1 MESTCRRWSVA
12 VTCVALVLLRCGGA
26 ARPDEGSARDLLK
39 SVYESTPQVPFTAE
53 VTLTAPVGERR
64 LLLSHKRVGDRHA
77 TFMEV
82 SQPDNLRD
90 TRFLLFEQIEGAD
103 ELYIYLPALR
113 RIIPVRDDV
122 RKQAFLGS
130 DFYVYD
136 LVAPDIDSY
145 THEYV
150 GEEQVAGRQC
160 KLVASVPKDS
170 AGALYSKV
178 VFAVAPSERLIMRTQ
193 FFDPGG
199 KLLKVW
205 TLETVERVDG
215 IQTPRLQKMVNV
227 QQNTDSRL
235 ELIDVEYNADIED
248 EVFTQTHLKR

>member
-1 MESTCRRWSVA
+1 MESRSRRVSVA
-12 VTCVALVLLRCGGA
+12 VTCIGLALRRYGGV

-39 SVYESTPQVPFTAE
+39 SVYESAPQVPFTAE
-53 VTLTAPVGERR
+53 VTLTAAGGERQ
-64 LLLSHKRVGDRHA
+64 LLLSHKRVGNRHA

-82 SQPDNLRD
+82 TQPDNLRD
-90 TRFLLFEQIEGAD
+90 TRFLLFEQLEGAD

-160 KLVASVPKDS
+160 KLIASAPKD
-170 AGALYSKV
+170 ATGELYSKV
-178 VFAVAPSERLIMRTQ
+178 VFAVAPSERLIMRTE

-205 TLETVERVDG
+205 TLETVERVEG

-227 QQNTDSRL
+227 QHGTDSRL
-235 ELIDVEYNADIED
+235 ELTDVEYNADIED